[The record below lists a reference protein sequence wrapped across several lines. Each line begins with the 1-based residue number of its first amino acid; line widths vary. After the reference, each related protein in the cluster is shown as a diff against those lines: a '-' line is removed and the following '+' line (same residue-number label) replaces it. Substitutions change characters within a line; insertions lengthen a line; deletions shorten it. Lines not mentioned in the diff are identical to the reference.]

1 MATKKKKK
9 KQNIKTLKS
18 YAVVIT
24 QHIMSG
30 FNKKSY
36 DMLKSKKKHN
46 LKRQI
51 KIKNRL
57 TCDTDFGI
65 ID

>member
-30 FNKKSY
+30 FQQKIIRHAKKQEETQPEETDKNKK
-36 DMLKSKKKHN
+36 
-46 LKRQI
+46 
-51 KIKNRL
+51 
-57 TCDTDFGI
+57 
-65 ID
+65 